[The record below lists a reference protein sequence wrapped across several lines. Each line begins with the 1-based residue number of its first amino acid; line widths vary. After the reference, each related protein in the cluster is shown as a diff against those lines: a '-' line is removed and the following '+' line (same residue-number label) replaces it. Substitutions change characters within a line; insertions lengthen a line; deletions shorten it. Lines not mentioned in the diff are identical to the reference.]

1 MKRAREGGA
10 YEGNSRKA
18 GDMVARGTGG
28 YLTDGSDGLVVVV
41 VVVVVVVSGDGTVD
55 NVVLAETCAS

>member
-28 YLTDGSDGLVVVV
+28 YLTDGIDGLVV

>member
-28 YLTDGSDGLVVVV
+28 YLTDGIDGLVVVV
-41 VVVVVVVSGDGTVD
+41 VVVVVVKGDGTVER
-55 NVVLAETCAS
+55 VVLAET